1 MFAWDLDGARRLGR
15 PFRAGSDNFRNPR
28 YALSSDGRLLAY
40 GQENGAVSVVD
51 ARTLVR
57 RTEFPVSTVKDSA
70 ILGTAFVP
78 GSHLLVVGN
87 ADGFL
92 ALADADTGRVRRLRG
107 HRGWVSTPGISADGR
122 LLVIGGGNPDL
133 RFWSLPDGRRLG
145 NPLPLGQ
152 PASDAQLSPDGRRVA
167 VALGGRLEVW
177 DARSRRLERRLDFGQ
192 VLDTA
197 VFSPD
202 GRLIALANADGAQ
215 VWSTADWTP
224 ITRLFGGQGGPI
236 WSVTI
241 SHDNRTLATSAR
253 DGTVRLWDIESE
265 KPVGALPG
273 MPGHTVTG
281 LFTPDDD
288 AVIAGFDTGQA
299 FRWDIRPASLARQA
313 CLIAG
318 RTLTRAEWD
327 EFLPGRD
334 YASRPAP
341 TDALPNTQTTSGNRL
356 WPTTADASQRYRLTR
371 AGTCAPP
378 SRTAA

>member
-1 MFAWDLDGARRLGR
+1 
-15 PFRAGSDNFRNPR
+15 
-28 YALSSDGRLLAY
+28 
-40 GQENGAVSVVD
+40 V
-51 ARTLVR
+51 
-57 RTEFPVSTVKDSA
+57 
-70 ILGTAFVP
+70 
-78 GSHLLVVGN
+78 
-87 ADGFL
+87 
-92 ALADADTGRVRRLRG
+92 
-107 HRGWVSTPGISADGR
+107 
-122 LLVIGGGNPDL
+122 
-133 RFWSLPDGRRLG
+133 
-145 NPLPLGQ
+145 
-152 PASDAQLSPDGRRVA
+152 QLSPDGRRVA

-197 VFSPD
+197 RFSPD

-236 WSVTI
+236 WWVTI
-241 SHDNRTLATSAR
+241 SPDNRTLATSAR

-273 MPGHTVTG
+273 TPGNTVIG
-281 LFTPDDD
+281 LFAPDGD

-313 CLIAG
+313 CLIAS

-334 YASRPAP
+334 YEPACS
-341 TDALPNTQTTSGNRL
+341 D
-356 WPTTADASQRYRLTR
+356 
-371 AGTCAPP
+371 
-378 SRTAA
+378 